1 MQAHVHAARSNRRDF
16 LASGLA
22 LAGALAIGRNAM
34 AGAVHEGEYGPLKVG
49 IQSYSLRHFKAE
61 EALTRTKEL
70 GLHYWESY
78 NAHIPVVQDSDKIG
92 GILKLAEAAHVK
104 VIGYG
109 VVHFGKDIDANRK
122 YFEFAMAMGI
132 DYLSADPDPDS
143 FDNLDKLVEEYKIG
157 VGIHP
162 HGPGHRYNTLD
173 IIEKAIKGHSD
184 WIGLCND
191 TGHLLRSN
199 QDPIEAIHRFPKRT
213 YGVHLKD
220 VKDAKTFTILG
231 EGDLKLAE
239 FVQALAKI
247 KYPYCVA
254 LEYEENPEHPM
265 ADIKACLDN
274 LRKATATIK
283 GA

>member
-1 MQAHVHAARSNRRDF
+1 MRPNADASRSNRRDF

-22 LAGALAIGRNAM
+22 LAGTLALGRNAL
-34 AGAVHEGEYGPLKVG
+34 ARTFHEGEYGPLKVG
-49 IQSYSLRHFKAE
+49 IQSYSLRHFKFE
-61 EALTRTKEL
+61 EALARTREL

-78 NAHIPVVQDSDKIG
+78 NAHIPTADDSAKIG
-92 GILKLAEAAHVK
+92 EARKLAEAAQVK

-122 YFEFAMAMGI
+122 TFEFAKALGV
-132 DYLSADPDPDS
+132 DYISADPDPDS
-143 FDNLDKLVEEYKIG
+143 FDNLDTLVEEYKIG

-173 IIEKAIKGHSD
+173 IVEKAIKGHSD

-199 QDPIEAIHRFPKRT
+199 QDPVEAIHRFAKRT

-239 FVQALAKI
+239 YVQALAKV